1 LIGIGGYKSIG
12 HQNLCGMLT
21 SELERFVGEDLGEW
35 DDSSSLVLDIGAKA
49 LVIAN
54 ENCIISG
61 LAEAAE
67 IFAYFHLHA
76 VPLYDDGEYVP
87 AGARVLSARGSA
99 RSVLQAERVALNFMA
114 RMSGISTLTREC
126 VLATG
131 GRVRIAATRKTTPG
145 FRVFEKKAVFL
156 GGGDTH
162 RFNLSDAVL
171 IKDNHIK
178 ILGLEECLRRARARA
193 SFTKKIEVEVE
204 NQGDMIIAAQGGADI
219 IMFDNMAP
227 EEIARG
233 VEQLREK
240 GLRSRVLL
248 EASGGITP
256 DNLQEYAACGVDVV
270 SLGALTRNARWIDL
284 SLEMEREDE
293 IKLK

>member
-1 LIGIGGYKSIG
+1 
-12 HQNLCGMLT
+12 MLP
-21 SELERFVGEDLGEW
+21 SDLERFVGEDLGEW
-35 DDSSSLVLDIGAKA
+35 DDSSSLVPEIEAEAVIIAK
-49 LVIAN
+49 

-61 LAEAAE
+61 LAQAQE
-67 IFAYFHLHA
+67 IFAYFGLKT
-76 VPLYDDGEYVP
+76 VPLYDDGEFVP
-87 AGARVLSARGSA
+87 EASQVLIVRGSA
-99 RSVLQAERVALNFMA
+99 RAILQSERLALNFMA

-126 VLATG
+126 VLSAG

-178 ILGLEECLRRARARA
+178 ILGLEECLRRARERA
-193 SFTKKIEVEVE
+193 SFTKKIEVEIE
-204 NQGDMIIAAQGGADI
+204 SLDDMIKAAEGGADI

-227 EEIARG
+227 EKIARG
-233 VEQLREK
+233 VELLEET
-240 GLRSRVLL
+240 GLRNSVLL

-256 DNLQEYAACGVDVV
+256 DNIREYAASGVDVI

-284 SLEMEREDE
+284 SLEIVAE
-293 IKLK
+293 IEQNSNRQT

>member
-1 LIGIGGYKSIG
+1 
-12 HQNLCGMLT
+12 MLT

-35 DDSSSLVLDIGAKA
+35 DESSSLVPEIGAKA
-49 LVIAN
+49 VIIAK
-54 ENCIISG
+54 EECIISG
-61 LAEAAE
+61 LAEAKE
-67 IFAYFHLHA
+67 IFAYFRLSA
-76 VPLYDDGEYVP
+76 TPLYDDGEYVP
-87 AGARVLSARGSA
+87 AEARVISVCGSA
-99 RSVLQAERVALNFMA
+99 RAILQAERVVLNFMA

-126 VLATG
+126 VLAAG

-156 GGGDTH
+156 GGGDTQ

-178 ILGLEECLRRARARA
+178 ILGLEECLRRAKERA

-204 NQGDMIIAAQGGADI
+204 SQGDMIKAAKGGADI

-233 VEQLREK
+233 VELLMEK
-240 GLRSRVLL
+240 GLRDRMLL
-248 EASGGITP
+248 EASGGITL
-256 DNLQEYAACGVDVV
+256 DNIQEYAASGVDVI

-284 SLEMEREDE
+284 SLEIDSE
-293 IKLK
+293 IEQNSNR

>member
-1 LIGIGGYKSIG
+1 
-12 HQNLCGMLT
+12 MLP

-35 DDSSSLVLDIGAKA
+35 DDSSSLVPEIEVRAV
-49 LVIAN
+49 VIAK
-54 ENCIISG
+54 EDCIISG
-61 LAEAAE
+61 LAEAQE
-67 IFAYFHLHA
+67 IFAYFDLLA
-76 VPLYDDGEYVP
+76 EPLYDDGEFVP
-87 AGARVLSARGSA
+87 AASEVLFVRGSA
-99 RSVLQAERVALNFMA
+99 RAVLQAERLALNFMA
-114 RMSGISTLTREC
+114 RMSGISTLTRDC
-126 VLATG
+126 VLTAG

-178 ILGLEECLRRARARA
+178 ILGLAECLRRAKQRA

-204 NQGDMIIAAQGGADI
+204 SQGEMIKAAECGADI

-227 EEIARG
+227 VEIVRG
-233 VEQLREK
+233 VEHLMEK

-248 EASGGITP
+248 EASGGITL
-256 DNLQEYAACGVDVV
+256 DNLQEYAASGVDVI
-270 SLGALTRNARWIDL
+270 SMGALTRNARWIDL
-284 SLEMEREDE
+284 SLEIVAENEKNSNRKR
-293 IKLK
+293 I

>member
-1 LIGIGGYKSIG
+1 
-12 HQNLCGMLT
+12 MLT
-21 SELERFVGEDLGEW
+21 SELERFVSEDLGEW
-35 DDSSSLVLDIGAKA
+35 DDSSSLVPEIEANA
-49 LVIAN
+49 VIIAN
-54 ENCIISG
+54 EDCIISG
-61 LAEAAE
+61 LAEAEE
-67 IFAYFHLHA
+67 IFAYFHLVA
-76 VPLYDDGEYVP
+76 TPFYDDGEFVP
-87 AGARVLSARGSA
+87 AGAQVIYVRGSA
-99 RSVLQAERVALNFMA
+99 RAILQSERLALNFMA

-126 VLATG
+126 VLIAG

-178 ILGLEECLRRARARA
+178 ILGLEECLRRAKERA

-204 NQGDMIIAAQGGADI
+204 SQGDMIKAAEGGADI

-233 VEQLREK
+233 IEQLKER
-240 GLRSRVLL
+240 GLKDRTLL
-248 EASGGITP
+248 EASGGITF
-256 DNLQEYAACGVDVV
+256 DNIQEYASCGVDVI

-284 SLEMEREDE
+284 SLEIEAEVEQNSNRKR
-293 IKLK
+293 I

>member
-1 LIGIGGYKSIG
+1 
-12 HQNLCGMLT
+12 MLT

-35 DDSSSLVLDIGAKA
+35 DDSSSLVPDIGAKA
-49 LVIAN
+49 VIIAN
-54 ENCIISG
+54 EDCIISG

-67 IFAYFHLHA
+67 IFAYFRLSA
-76 VPLYDDGEYVP
+76 APLYDDGEYVP
-87 AGARVLSARGSA
+87 AGGRVISVCGSA
-99 RSVLQAERVALNFMA
+99 RAILQAERLVLNFMA

-126 VLATG
+126 VLSAG

-178 ILGLEECLRRARARA
+178 ILGLEECLRRAKERA

-204 NQGDMIIAAQGGADI
+204 SQGDMIKAAKGGADI

-233 VEQLREK
+233 VEQLTEK
-240 GLRSRVLL
+240 GLKDRILL
-248 EASGGITP
+248 EASGGITL
-256 DNLQEYAACGVDVV
+256 DNIQEYAGCGVDVI

-284 SLEMEREDE
+284 SLEIELEDK
-293 IKLK
+293 IK

>member
-1 LIGIGGYKSIG
+1 
-12 HQNLCGMLT
+12 MLT
-21 SELERFVGEDLGEW
+21 SELERFVAEDLGEW
-35 DDSSSLVLDIGAKA
+35 DDSSSLVPDIDAQA
-49 LVIAN
+49 VVIAK
-54 ENCIISG
+54 EDCIISG
-61 LAEAAE
+61 LAEAQE
-67 IFAYFHLHA
+67 IFAYFRLSA
-76 VPLYDDGEYVP
+76 QPLYDDGEFVP
-87 AGARVLSARGSA
+87 AGAQVISVQGSA
-99 RSVLQAERVALNFMA
+99 RALLQSERLALNFMA

-126 VLATG
+126 VLSAG
-131 GRVRIAATRKTTPG
+131 GQVRIAATRKTTPG

-178 ILGLEECLRRARARA
+178 ILGLEQCLRRAKERA

-204 NQGDMIIAAQGGADI
+204 SLDDMVKAAKGGADI

-233 VEQLREK
+233 VELLMEK
-240 GLRSRVLL
+240 GLRDRMLL
-248 EASGGITP
+248 EASGGITR
-256 DNLQEYAACGVDVV
+256 DNLQEYAASGVDVI

-284 SLEMEREDE
+284 SLEIDLDIEQNSN
-293 IKLK
+293 